1 VSSEETERSEGP
13 ERLMTRI
20 VLLPNAVLE
29 LIWSWLS
36 VRQQCSQGN
45 LVCRRWRLLTKR
57 GLMVLHRLCHRDFF
71 QPYALLLSY
80 AASEAICFVS
90 GAHVTY
96 LRLENDMVELARFEN
111 LRHLD
116 LVRVSPKFWQLQL
129 SFNFVLDSL
138 QLHDMDVPAEA
149 FGEFLVSTRVKAL
162 RLFLVHDLRG
172 LSRTCPRLRTLSHA
186 HSAPIAAFLQANT
199 QLVELQMYELPEVK
213 FQAVEHAEVS
223 HFSVCWVFGPILRRL
238 NLELADIAEV
248 CAFLAR
254 VVAGCPGL
262 ECLRIASR
270 AILQQSDLS
279 TLATLPRLETL
290 TLDSVTLLGTDFSGF
305 RPLRDL
311 LIAPSSAKQHLFV
324 VGLPPQL
331 HRLRIQHF
339 ESTSLSEVPDSLETV
354 ELPKHCTL
362 PRNRVKEV
370 HGFSVPEIEQ
380 LRSQYPEVRRLRTTL
395 EPVPHQLNEIREAGL
410 SWRAHDPEWG
420 FPFLVC
426 RFPRT

>member
-1 VSSEETERSEGP
+1 
-13 ERLMTRI
+13 
-20 VLLPNAVLE
+20 
-29 LIWSWLS
+29 
-36 VRQQCSQGN
+36 
-45 LVCRRWRLLTKR
+45 
-57 GLMVLHRLCHRDFF
+57 
-71 QPYALLLSY
+71 
-80 AASEAICFVS
+80 
-90 GAHVTY
+90 
-96 LRLENDMVELARFEN
+96 
-111 LRHLD
+111 
-116 LVRVSPKFWQLQL
+116 
-129 SFNFVLDSL
+129 
-138 QLHDMDVPAEA
+138 
-149 FGEFLVSTRVKAL
+149 
-162 RLFLVHDLRG
+162 
-172 LSRTCPRLRTLSHA
+172 
-186 HSAPIAAFLQANT
+186 
-199 QLVELQMYELPEVK
+199 MYELPEVK

-311 LIAPSSAKQHLFV
+311 LITASSAKQHLFV
-324 VGLPPQL
+324 VGLPQL
-331 HRLRIQHF
+331 QRLRIQHF
-339 ESTSLSEVPDSLETV
+339 ESASLSEVPDSLETV
-354 ELPKHCTL
+354 ELPKHCTV
-362 PRNRVKEV
+362 PRNQVKEV
-370 HGFSVPEIEQ
+370 HRFSVPDVDK

-395 EPVPHQLNEIREAGL
+395 EPVPQQLNEMREAGL
-410 SWRAHDPEWG
+410 SWLKLDPGWG